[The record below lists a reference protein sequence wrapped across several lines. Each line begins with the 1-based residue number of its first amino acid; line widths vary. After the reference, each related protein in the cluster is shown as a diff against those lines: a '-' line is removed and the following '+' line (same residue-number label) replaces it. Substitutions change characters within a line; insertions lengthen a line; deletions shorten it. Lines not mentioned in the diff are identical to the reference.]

1 MYDKNNVFAK
11 IIRGEI
17 PSKRIYENAYALSF
31 YDVNPMST
39 AHALIIPRGE
49 YTDILDF
56 SLKASDDEKLGLFDC
71 LNKTAE
77 KLGITDFNLFANT
90 GNGVYIRQTVPHFHM
105 HIVAGDKV
113 KEFSEFVK

>member
-31 YDVNPMST
+31 YDVNPAST
-39 AHALIIPRGE
+39 VHALVIPRGE
-49 YTDILDF
+49 YENVLDF
-56 SLKASDDEKLGLFDC
+56 AANASDDEKLGLFDC
-71 LNKTAE
+71 ITKTAE
-77 KLGITDFNLFANT
+77 KLGVDECNMFINT
-90 GNGVYIRQTVPHFHM
+90 GRGPYIYQSVPHFHL

-113 KEFSEFVK
+113 KDFADFIK